1 MVTHHLP
8 RYSRG
13 SSRRAL
19 PRYATA
25 RPPDV
30 TGGRAGIEN
39 YALRSTTNSH
49 NEDNAR
55 FALHSG
61 SGARTSRA
69 ASA

>member
-1 MVTHHLP
+1 MLTHHPP

-19 PRYATA
+19 PKQTAA

-30 TGGRAGIEN
+30 TGGRAGTTN

-61 SGARTSRA
+61 SGAKTSRA
-69 ASA
+69 SSA